1 MKDSG
6 LDLTRGNLLRNL
18 IKLSLPIMLS
28 NFMQTFYNLTDTFWL
43 GKLGEEARNAVS
55 VAGLA
60 FPLVFF
66 ISSFGFGFMIAGTSL
81 TSQYKGANKPEKIKE
96 LVGQFLIILV
106 LFSALFLTAGLL
118 FLDKILKI
126 LNTPTVIMGDARQYI
141 SVILIGMVF
150 MFIFFVYQSFSHGLG
165 DTVSP
170 MKIQIISV
178 LTNVVLDPFFIFG
191 VAFFPRLEILGAAY
205 ATLFARILAAVFS
218 IIFMYRKTRHIIPAF
233 HEIIPR
239 KYLLKK
245 IFSISIPASLAQSM
259 TSFGFLILQG
269 FVNSFGTVVISTYS
283 IGNRLIG
290 FFMMPAM
297 GISNALASVIG
308 QNLGAD
314 KKERAEK
321 SVSVAMKLVMAIMTT
336 GCLIMFFFGA
346 YLTKFFIDDPAV
358 IEAGKRMFRIVA
370 VAANIFGIMFVFM
383 GVFNGSGHT
392 KPAMLVNISRLWFF
406 RIPLTYMLSGYL
418 LNFSFFQRDI
428 FVAIISK
435 LSAPLSEH
443 PYDALWWAMLI
454 SNILASTWAYLI
466 YRKGRWKK
474 ARIHSD

>member
-1 MKDSG
+1 
-6 LDLTRGNLLRNL
+6 
-18 IKLSLPIMLS
+18 
-28 NFMQTFYNLTDTFWL
+28 
-43 GKLGEEARNAVS
+43 
-55 VAGLA
+55 
-60 FPLVFF
+60 
-66 ISSFGFGFMIAGTSL
+66 
-81 TSQYKGANKPEKIKE
+81 
-96 LVGQFLIILV
+96 
-106 LFSALFLTAGLL
+106 
-118 FLDKILKI
+118 
-126 LNTPTVIMGDARQYI
+126 
-141 SVILIGMVF
+141 
-150 MFIFFVYQSFSHGLG
+150 
-165 DTVSP
+165 
-170 MKIQIISV
+170 
-178 LTNVVLDPFFIFG
+178 
-191 VAFFPRLEILGAAY
+191 
-205 ATLFARILAAVFS
+205 
-218 IIFMYRKTRHIIPAF
+218 
-233 HEIIPR
+233 
-239 KYLLKK
+239 
-245 IFSISIPASLAQSM
+245 
-259 TSFGFLILQG
+259 
-269 FVNSFGTVVISTYS
+269 VVISTYS

-314 KKERAEK
+314 KIDRAEK

-418 LNFSFFQRDI
+418 LNFSFFQSDI